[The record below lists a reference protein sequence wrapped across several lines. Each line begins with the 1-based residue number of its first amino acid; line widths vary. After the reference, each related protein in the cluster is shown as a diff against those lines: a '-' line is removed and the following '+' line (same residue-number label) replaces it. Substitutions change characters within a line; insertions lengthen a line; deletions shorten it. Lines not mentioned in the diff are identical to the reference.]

1 MKIMQIIPS
10 FAFGGAEVMCENL
23 VYSLIELGNT
33 VEVVSLF
40 SSHTPISERM
50 EERGVNIVY
59 LDKKPGFDFSVI
71 SKLKKE
77 IKKFAPDAVHVH
89 LNAIKYAGFAVKK
102 TKVKKCVYTVHNIA
116 EKDASGFSRKLNAIF
131 FKKKWVQPVA
141 LSETVKESISR
152 LYGIELESIPSV
164 YNGIDLEK
172 CRAKENYKLGDPIKL
187 IHIGRFF
194 EQKNHKGMLEIFAK
208 LKQSYPNICLQL
220 VGDGELKSEME
231 AYAEEL
237 GIKDSVE
244 FMGAKANVHEFLS
257 EADIF
262 ILPSIYEGMPITL
275 IEAMGSGM
283 PIVATAVGGVPDM
296 LSHNESAMLVKC
308 DTDSIYDACVEL
320 LESEEKRAALGKA
333 ALGRSERFSS
343 KYMAEKYC
351 EIYNS

>member
-33 VEVVSLF
+33 VEVISLF
-40 SSHTPISERM
+40 SSHTPITERM

-59 LDKKPGFDFSVI
+59 LNKKPGFDFSIV

-77 IKKFAPDAVHVH
+77 IKKFAPDVVHVH
-89 LNAIKYAGFAVKK
+89 LNAIKYVGLAVGKIK
-102 TKVKKCVYTVHNIA
+102 LKKCVYTVHNIA
-116 EKDASGFSRKLNAIF
+116 EKDASGFSRKLNAVF
-131 FKKKWVQPVA
+131 FKKNLIQPVA
-141 LSETVKESISR
+141 LSETVKESISN
-152 LYGIELESIPSV
+152 LYDMDSESIHTV
-164 YNGIDLEK
+164 YNGIDLAK
-172 CRAKENYKLGDPIKL
+172 CEVKESYALGDPIKI

-194 EQKNHKGMLEIFAK
+194 EQKNHKGLLEVFSKIK
-208 LKQSYPNICLQL
+208 KKYPNAVLQL
-220 VGDGELKSEME
+220 VGDGELKSSME
-231 AYAEEL
+231 LYADEL

-257 EADIF
+257 DADIF
-262 ILPSIYEGMPITL
+262 MLPSIYEGVPITL

-296 LSHNESAMLVKC
+296 LSHNESAMLTKV
-308 DTDSIYDACVEL
+308 DVDSVYEACIEL
-320 LESEEKRAALGKA
+320 LENDEKRLKLGKS
-333 ALGRSERFSS
+333 ALTQSHRFSA